1 MSYAAKYASAFYGP
15 FRDAIGSAKTLT
27 GDKRT
32 YQMDSANSDEA
43 LREVEL
49 DIAEGADMVMVKPG
63 MPYLDIVRRVKDTFA
78 MPTFVYQ
85 VSGEYAMI
93 AAAANNGWIDGERAM
108 MESLLGFKRAGA
120 DGDFDVFR
128 AEGGGEAAKARVAK
142 ANGEAAC
149 SSHSRARYS
158 PFAARQYCTLL
169 MVAGPWRACRRF
181 PCCASGNFGL
191 EDGPCLIAALAIAAA
206 RAWRNDGGVPPHA
219 FDPGLQPELFRGVL
233 TRRVFAFLID
243 LVVLSVPVILGYIF
257 IAVFGVITLGLGW
270 MLFWLA
276 WPATIVWAIVYYGA
290 SIGGPHSATMGMRA
304 MDLELR
310 TWYGA
315 PGYFVLGACHAV
327 LYWVSISFL
336 TPLVLLVGLFNGRR
350 RLLHDIVLGTVVINS
365 SVRTQV
371 APPARSSY

>member
-1 MSYAAKYASAFYGP
+1 MSY
-15 FRDAIGSAKTLT
+15 
-27 GDKRT
+27 
-32 YQMDSANSDEA
+32 
-43 LREVEL
+43 
-49 DIAEGADMVMVKPG
+49 
-63 MPYLDIVRRVKDTFA
+63 
-78 MPTFVYQ
+78 
-85 VSGEYAMI
+85 SG
-93 AAAANNGWIDGERAM
+93 
-108 MESLLGFKRAGA
+108 
-120 DGDFDVFR
+120 
-128 AEGGGEAAKARVAK
+128 
-142 ANGEAAC
+142 
-149 SSHSRARYS
+149 
-158 PFAARQYCTLL
+158 
-169 MVAGPWRACRRF
+169 
-181 PCCASGNFGL
+181 SGNTGSPS
-191 EDGPCLIAALAIAAA
+191 DAGSPSNAGS
-206 RAWRNDGGVPPHA
+206 AWRNDGGVPPHA
-219 FDPGLQPELFRGVL
+219 FDPDLQPELFRGVLTRHPDLQPELFRGVL

-257 IAVFGVITLGLGW
+257 IGLFGIITLGLGW

-350 RLLHDIVLGTVVINS
+350 RLLHDMILGTVIINS

-371 APPARSSY
+371 APISRSSY